1 MIRARHILFFFLLLL
16 FAAAASAQITPT
28 APAQTTVPRPE
39 YPRPEFVR
47 TEWMNLNGPWDFAID
62 LSDTGEE
69 RGLAGGTGFDR
80 TITVPFAPESLLSG
94 IGNLDFM
101 AAVWYKRTF
110 RFPEAWKG
118 RRIFLNFEAVDYK
131 STVWING
138 KKAGE
143 HEGGYT
149 PFSFDITDTLNAG
162 DNTVI
167 VRAQDDVRS
176 GKQPTGKQSTRF
188 ASYGCV
194 YRRTT
199 GIWQTVW
206 LEPAPATRI
215 ERYKIVSDVD
225 NGQADIHVTFNRPP
239 AGGMVTARIS
249 FGGRLVASPSRK
261 AERIVRFAVPLKDPK
276 LWDLR
281 KPLLYDIEIVYEKD
295 GRIEDRTSGY
305 FGLRK
310 FEIEGN
316 RFVLNNRPVF
326 LRTVLDQGFYPDGIY
341 TAPSDA
347 ALRRDIELAMSLGFD
362 GARLHQRVFERR
374 FLYWADKLGYIVWGE
389 FADWGL
395 DLARPEAF
403 LVFARE
409 WSEAVERDLGH
420 PALIGWCPFNEQWG
434 GHFPGLIPQIF
445 KLTKRLDPSR
455 PVIDASGGW
464 HYAVPDVYDAHD
476 YDQDPARFK
485 ERFDGLL
492 AVPPKIYVNGG
503 LDHNTPYAGQ
513 PYFLSEYGGIWW
525 NPAQKDDK
533 AWGYGE
539 RPRSEAE
546 FLDRY
551 KKLTEALL
559 FNPAVAGFCYT
570 QLTNVEQE
578 VNGLLT
584 FERKPKFDP
593 AVIKAINQQKAA
605 IEK

>member
-1 MIRARHILFFFLLLL
+1 MIRTRRTIFLALLLV
-16 FAAAASAQITPT
+16 AAVAAQ
-28 APAQTTVPRPE
+28 AQTPVPRPE

-47 TEWMNLNGPWDFAID
+47 GEWMNLNGPWDFAID
-62 LSDTGEE
+62 LSDTGKE
-69 RGLAGGTGFDR
+69 RGLAGGAGFDR
-80 TITVPFAPESLLSG
+80 TITVPFAPESPLSG
-94 IGNLDFM
+94 IGNRDFM
-101 AAVWYKRTF
+101 AAVWYKRAF
-110 RFPEAWKG
+110 RVPDAWRG

-131 STVWING
+131 STVWVNG
-138 KKAGE
+138 KEAGE

-149 PFSFDITDTLNAG
+149 PFSLDITDFLAAG
-162 DNTVI
+162 ENTVI
-167 VRAQDDVRS
+167 VRAQDDLRS
-176 GKQPTGKQSTRF
+176 GLQPRGKQSDRF

-215 ERYKIVSDVD
+215 ERYKVVSDID
-225 NGQADIHVTFNRPP
+225 NGQADVHVTFNRPP
-239 AGGMVTARIS
+239 AGGTVTAKIS

-261 AERIVRFAVPLKDPK
+261 AERAVRFAVPLKDPK

-281 KPLLYDIEIVYEKD
+281 KPQLYDIEIVYEKD
-295 GRIEDRTSGY
+295 GRVLDTASGY

-310 FEIEGN
+310 FEIEAN

-347 ALRRDIELAMSLGFD
+347 ALRKDIELSMSLGFD

-403 LVFARE
+403 LIFARE

-455 PVIDASGGW
+455 PVIDSSGGW
-464 HYAVPDVYDAHD
+464 HYVVPDVYDAHD
-476 YDQDPARFK
+476 YDQDPVRFK
-485 ERFDGLL
+485 ERYDGLL
-492 AVPPKIYVNGG
+492 AAPPKIYVNGG

-525 NPAQKDDK
+525 NPDQKDDK

-539 RPRSEAE
+539 RPRSGAE

-570 QLTNVEQE
+570 QLTDVEQE

-584 FERKPKFDP
+584 FDRKPKFDP
-593 AVIKAINQQKAA
+593 AVIKAVNQQKAA
-605 IEK
+605 VEK

>member
-1 MIRARHILFFFLLLL
+1 MKRTCLTTIALLFF
-16 FAAAASAQITPT
+16 AAGVAQ
-28 APAQTTVPRPE
+28 AQARLPRPE

-47 TEWMNLNGPWDFAID
+47 ADWLNLNGPWDFFID
-62 LSDTGEE
+62 LSDSGEE
-69 RGLAGGTGFDR
+69 RGLIAGGGFDR
-80 TITVPFAPESLLSG
+80 KITVPFAPESLLSG
-94 IGNLDFM
+94 IGYLDFM
-101 AAVWYKRTF
+101 PAVWYKRTV
-110 RFPEAWKG
+110 RVPEAWKG

-131 STVWING
+131 TTVWINE
-138 KKAGE
+138 KKAGD

-149 PFSFDITDTLNAG
+149 PFSLDVTDVLVPG
-162 DNTVI
+162 DNLIV
-167 VRAQDDVRS
+167 VRAQDNVRS
-176 GKQPTGKQSTRF
+176 GLQPVGKQSNRF

-206 LEPAPATRI
+206 LEPAPAVRI
-215 ERYKIVSDVD
+215 ERFKVSSDID
-225 NGQADIHVTFNRPP
+225 NGEANIHVYFNNAP
-239 AGGMVTARIS
+239 GGGTVTAKIS
-249 FGGRLVASPSRK
+249 FAGRPVAALSRK
-261 AERIVRFAVPLKDPK
+261 AGRVVRFSVPLKEAK
-276 LWDLR
+276 LWDIGR
-281 KPLLYDIEIVYEKD
+281 PNLYDLELIYDKD
-295 GRIEDRTSGY
+295 GRPADSVSGY

-310 FEIEGN
+310 IETRGN
-316 RFVLNNRPVF
+316 RFVLNNRSLF

-341 TAPSDA
+341 TAPTDA
-347 ALRRDIELAMSLGFD
+347 ALKKDIELSMSLGFD

-374 FLYWADKLGYIVWGE
+374 FFYWADKLGYIVWGE

-395 DLARPEAF
+395 DLSRPESF
-403 LVFARE
+403 LVFSRE
-409 WSEAVERDLGH
+409 WTEAVERDLNH
-420 PALIGWCPFNEQWG
+420 PALIGWCPFNERWD
-434 GHFPGLIPQIF
+434 GHYPGIIPQIF
-445 KLTKRLDPSR
+445 KLTKLLDPSR

-464 HYAVPDVYDAHD
+464 HYISPDIYDAHD
-476 YDQDPARFK
+476 YDQDTARFK
-485 ERFDGLL
+485 ERFDALL
-492 AVPPKIYVNGG
+492 ANPPKIYVNGG
-503 LDHNTPYAGQ
+503 PEHNVPYAGQ

-533 AWGYGE
+533 AWGYGS

-570 QLTNVEQE
+570 QLTDVEQE